1 MKISAE
7 YYAKMPKF
15 LPTTPKYSSSN
26 IKRIYVLLLMLL
38 LVQMLLF
45 RFSDFTGCFLSTHF
59 KIQVK
64 KNRFSRF
71 SIDLKEV
78 YKVDAKNK
86 GKSTRKSENQKEH
99 VNSMYLIFKVELD
112 TQKSGKNP
120 RHKIWPGISISFF
133 QK

>member
-1 MKISAE
+1 M
-7 YYAKMPKF
+7 
-15 LPTTPKYSSSN
+15 
-26 IKRIYVLLLMLL
+26 
-38 LVQMLLF
+38 Q
-45 RFSDFTGCFLSTHF
+45 
-59 KIQVK
+59 
-64 KNRFSRF
+64 
-71 SIDLKEV
+71 
-78 YKVDAKNK
+78 KNK